1 LTVKFTDLFRR
12 LIDIKERVYLQ
23 ENRVVTETQCDLG
36 LTALKLNDIL
46 DILAEQYPER
56 YAELSDYLAKKRH
69 LELANA
75 QLSASE
81 VPTLTTMTAEPVRTG
96 RFGRALLSDAD
107 RLKELTKKA
116 MKSAI
121 SYNQNLQKE
130 RKTERRCYF
139 DLQTMVITSFLFE
152 RKLTLLVPDLEG
164 TQ

>member
-1 LTVKFTDLFRR
+1 M
-12 LIDIKERVYLQ
+12 Q

-36 LTALKLNDIL
+36 LTALKLNDVL

-56 YAELSDYLAKKRH
+56 YTELSDYLAKKRH

-139 DLQTMVITSFLFE
+139 DLQTMVKMGFFCFFAVLNDHNNTYFFAY
-152 RKLTLLVPDLEG
+152 KTNYN
-164 TQ
+164 